1 MLTATADAR
10 DKDHG
15 MSAPDM
21 ERASAARVGMVGL
34 IVAEASLFAVFV
46 VAYLY
51 DLGRNLSGPTPRE
64 VLSVPVPGTVCLLSS
79 SVTVALAVRALRRG
93 AVRRCG
99 AWLLA
104 TVLLAV
110 VFLAGT
116 TAEWIRL
123 ITRDGLTIG
132 TNLFGTTFY
141 ALVGLHASHVIVGL
155 VMLSLISVFAWLRVL
170 RPTHVER
177 VELVSWYWHFVD
189 AVWVVVLT
197 VVYVIGR

>member
-1 MLTATADAR
+1 MLTGTAYAR
-10 DKDHG
+10 DNGLG
-15 MSAPDM
+15 MSANGS
-21 ERASAARVGMVGL
+21 ERASAARVGMIGL
-34 IVAEASLFAVFV
+34 IVAEASLFAVLV
-46 VAYLY
+46 VADPYAIGKS
-51 DLGRNLSGPTPRE
+51 LGGRPPSE
-64 VLSVPVPGTVCLLSS
+64 VLSVPVLGTVCLLSS
-79 SVTVALAVRALRRG
+79 SVTVALAVRALGRG

-110 VFLAGT
+110 VFLSGT
-116 TAEWIRL
+116 TAEWVRL
-123 ITRDGLTIG
+123 ITREGLTIG

-155 VMLSLISVFAWLRVL
+155 VMLALISVFAWSRAL
-170 RPTHVER
+170 RPAHVER

-189 AVWVVVLT
+189 AVWVVALT

>member
-1 MLTATADAR
+1 MLTGTAYAR
-10 DKDHG
+10 ENGHG
-15 MSAPDM
+15 MSAN
-21 ERASAARVGMVGL
+21 ENATASTARVGMVGL

-51 DLGRNLSGPTPRE
+51 DLGRSLSGPTPRE

-116 TAEWIRL
+116 AAEWMRL

-155 VMLSLISVFAWLRVL
+155 VMLALISVFAWLRVL
-170 RPTHVER
+170 RPAHVER

-189 AVWVVVLT
+189 AVWVVVFL